1 MKLAIFLFALMC
13 SILFAGQVTAEK
25 WVEQVTPKK
34 TARPGD
40 TFTIK
45 VQRLKQGQ
53 GDEVLE
59 VHVAVKLDDSIK
71 MPVRQGL
78 LLVYNGK
85 EFVSSCEVEPTVR
98 DEERSFSFRIAAKYA
113 EKSRFTY
120 SESNRDSIGYWFY
133 MQDFVPSK

>member
-1 MKLAIFLFALMC
+1 MKRAIFLFALMC
-13 SILFAGQVTAEK
+13 SIFFAGQVRAET

-34 TARPGD
+34 KARPGD

-59 VHVAVKLDDSIK
+59 VHVTVKLDHSIK

-85 EFVSSCEVEPTVR
+85 EFVSSCEVEPTVQ
-98 DEERSFSFRIAAKYA
+98 DGERSFSFRIAAKYA

-120 SESNRDSIGYWFY
+120 SESNKDSIGYWFY
-133 MQDFVPSK
+133 VQDFIPPK

>member
-1 MKLAIFLFALMC
+1 MKRATFLFGLMC
-13 SILFAGQVTAEK
+13 PIVFAGQVRAEK
-25 WVEQVTPKK
+25 WIEQVTPKK

-53 GDEVLE
+53 GEEVLE
-59 VHVAVKLDDSIK
+59 VQVTVKLEHSIK

-85 EFVSSCEVEPTVR
+85 EFVTSCELEPTVQ
-98 DEERSFSFRIAAKYA
+98 DGERSFSFRIAEKYA
-113 EKSRFTY
+113 EKTLFTY
-120 SESNRDSIGYWFY
+120 SESNIDSIGYWFY
-133 MQDFVPSK
+133 VQDFVLPK